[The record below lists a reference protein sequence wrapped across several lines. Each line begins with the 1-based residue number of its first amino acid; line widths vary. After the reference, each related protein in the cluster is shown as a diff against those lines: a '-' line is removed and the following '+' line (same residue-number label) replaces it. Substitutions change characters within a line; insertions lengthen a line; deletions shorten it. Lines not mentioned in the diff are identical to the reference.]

1 MKKTIVL
8 FFTFFFLTNL
18 NAQVIRRERQNN
30 YQQNN
35 NQQQY
40 YNNNQQQQYYNN
52 DQQQYNNPPV
62 KERKE
67 LPPFEFKKRS
77 MIMLSISDLVMTNF
91 TFRYEYFTKDGKVG
105 IQLPVSLNA
114 GGVPDTNNYQVDN
127 RGRFL
132 SAHNRIFQSGLN
144 ANYYLYGQSRV
155 SPYVGVSLA
164 AGTFKYWINTYV
176 PPSPTS
182 TITPYSPAAYT
193 HEQQVGNNVSFAF
206 HAGFLFNPWETLTF
220 NIKGGFGLRR
230 YTTNYVEY
238 TYPFGLVDLS
248 IGFKL

>member
-1 MKKTIVL
+1 MKKTIVV
-8 FFTFFFLTNL
+8 FFTVLFLTNL

-30 YQQNN
+30 TQQYNN
-35 NQQQY
+35 NQQQQQQY
-40 YNNNQQQQYYNN
+40 YNNNQQQQQYYN
-52 DQQQYNNPPV
+52 YPV
-62 KERKE
+62 KEAKE

-77 MIMLSISDLVMTNF
+77 MISLSISDLVMTNF

-114 GGVPDTNNYQVDN
+114 GGVPDTNNYAVN
-127 RGRFL
+127 NAGRFL
-132 SAHNRIFQSGLN
+132 SARNRIFQSGLN
-144 ANYYLYGQSRV
+144 ANYYISGQNRV

-164 AGTFKYWINTYV
+164 AGTFKYWINTYI
-176 PPSPTS
+176 PPTS
-182 TITPYSPAAYT
+182 TSTVSPYSPPAYT

-220 NIKGGFGLRR
+220 NIKGGVGLRR

-238 TYPFGLVDLS
+238 TYPFGLVDVSL
-248 IGFKL
+248 GFKF